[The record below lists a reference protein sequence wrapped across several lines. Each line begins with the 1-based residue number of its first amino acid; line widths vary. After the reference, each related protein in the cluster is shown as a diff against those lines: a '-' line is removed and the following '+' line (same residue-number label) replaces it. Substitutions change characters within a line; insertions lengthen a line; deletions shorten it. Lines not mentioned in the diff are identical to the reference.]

1 MLHSRSVKR
10 KNAGASNRRRDKNYA
25 AGGIIAILPA
35 AFLLRRPAQ
44 GLSDFGRQSKT
55 SVRIFRGFGAL
66 PNKREA
72 DSLTDNER
80 SEIVQKDIPFHCLQ
94 SLRFGALVPACGN
107 KKAPDL

>member
-1 MLHSRSVKR
+1 MLHSRRVKR

-35 AFLLRRPAQ
+35 AFLLRRSAQ
-44 GLSDFGRQSKT
+44 GLSDFGRQSKI
-55 SVRIFRGFGAL
+55 SVRIFRGFGVL
-66 PNKREA
+66 PNKRKA
-72 DSLTDNER
+72 DSLSDNER

>member
-1 MLHSRSVKR
+1 MRYCLRH
-10 KNAGASNRRRDKNYA
+10 
-25 AGGIIAILPA
+25 
-35 AFLLRRPAQ
+35 FFLRRSAQ

-72 DSLTDNER
+72 DSLTDSER

-94 SLRFGALVPACGN
+94 ILRFGAPAPPLAGKLQVCWYCNTSYKIQMRKIGRKRMVVKIQLEN
-107 KKAPDL
+107 

>member
-72 DSLTDNER
+72 DSLTDSER
-80 SEIVQKDIPFHCLQ
+80 SEIVQ
-94 SLRFGALVPACGN
+94 
-107 KKAPDL
+107 

>member
-1 MLHSRSVKR
+1 MQAVSLRYCLRH
-10 KNAGASNRRRDKNYA
+10 
-25 AGGIIAILPA
+25 
-35 AFLLRRPAQ
+35 FFLRRSAQ

-72 DSLTDNER
+72 DSLTDSER

-94 SLRFGALVPACGN
+94 ILRFGSLNLSATEKLLQN
-107 KKAPDL
+107 SN

>member
-10 KNAGASNRRRDKNYA
+10 KNAGASNRRQDKNYA
-25 AGGIIAILPA
+25 VGGIIAILPA
-35 AFLLRRPAQ
+35 AFLLRRLAQ

-66 PNKREA
+66 PNKRKG
-72 DSLTDNER
+72 DSLSDDEQ
-80 SEIVQKDIPFHCLQ
+80 SKIVQKDIPFHCLQ
-94 SLRFGALVPACGN
+94 SLRFGAPVSACGN

>member
-10 KNAGASNRRRDKNYA
+10 KNAGVNNRRRDKNYA

-55 SVRIFRGFGAL
+55 SIRIFRGFGVL
-66 PNKREA
+66 PNKRKGDRLS
-72 DSLTDNER
+72 DSEQ

-94 SLRFGALVPACGN
+94 ILRFGSLFLDSCEKTPS
-107 KKAPDL
+107 P